1 MKDDGPNMSKIQEL
15 DYPKL
20 GDMLD
25 YILSQQPN
33 LSESA
38 EMRNQKLQF
47 PSKTYLVIIEF
58 LLKCFESELEHN
70 DSIKGSSQFGSS
82 VEALCLLLEH
92 AMAYEGSVELH
103 AKASNALIA
112 IGSCMPEVV
121 THDYIFILC
130 PIFLNSSCLCTSDKS

>member
-1 MKDDGPNMSKIQEL
+1 MSKTQEL

-38 EMRNQKLQF
+38 EMREQKLQF

-58 LLKCFESELEHN
+58 LLKCFESELERN
-70 DSIKGSSQFGSS
+70 ESIKGSSQFRSS

-121 THDYIFILC
+121 THDYISILC
-130 PIFLNSSCLCTSDKS
+130 SIFLNSSCLCTSDKS

>member
-1 MKDDGPNMSKIQEL
+1 MKDDGSSMSKIQEL
-15 DYPKL
+15 HYPKL

-33 LSESA
+33 LSEPA
-38 EMRNQKLQF
+38 EMREQKLQF

-70 DSIKGSSQFGSS
+70 NSIKGSTRFHSS
-82 VEALCLLLEH
+82 VEAMCLLLEH

-103 AKASNALIA
+103 AKASNALIT
-112 IGSCMPEVV
+112 IGSHIPEVV
-121 THDYIFILC
+121 IMTHDCILSY
-130 PIFLNSSCLCTSDKS
+130 FLFS

>member
-1 MKDDGPNMSKIQEL
+1 MEDDGSSMSKIKQL
-15 DYPKL
+15 HYPKL

-38 EMRNQKLQF
+38 ETRDQKLQF
-47 PSKTYLVIIEF
+47 PSRTYLVIIEF
-58 LLKCFESELEHN
+58 LLNCFESELEHN
-70 DSIKGSSQFGSS
+70 TSIKGSSQFQWS
-82 VEALCLLLEH
+82 VEAMCLLLEH

-112 IGSCMPEVV
+112 IGSRIPEVM
-121 THDYIFILC
+121 THDCILSY
-130 PIFLNSSCLCTSDKS
+130 FLFY

>member
-1 MKDDGPNMSKIQEL
+1 MEDDGSSMSKIKQL
-15 DYPKL
+15 HYPKL

-38 EMRNQKLQF
+38 VDQKLQF
-47 PSKTYLVIIEF
+47 PSRTYLVIIEF
-58 LLKCFESELEHN
+58 LLNCFESELEHN
-70 DSIKGSSQFGSS
+70 TSIKVSSQFQSS
-82 VEALCLLLEH
+82 VEAMCLLLEH

-112 IGSCMPEVV
+112 IGSRIPEVM
-121 THDYIFILC
+121 TLDCILSY
-130 PIFLNSSCLCTSDKS
+130 FLFY